1 MGLPITT
8 TTESRC
14 ISLRLSNKTT
24 NMPAKEKPQKP
35 KQKKMDK
42 ADKPVK
48 AEKPAAEKPAAPK
61 KAAAPKKVAP
71 AKKAATKAAP
81 AKKPATQAGK
91 VQKATKKKPLFKFP
105 QKGKT
110 GAGEVFF
117 TIDKNRRVTVRPH
130 SGKAWIDIR
139 EYFAGKDGKP
149 LAAKRGISLSL
160 TQLAEIKKILP
171 AIEEAAKSAV

>member
-1 MGLPITT
+1 MGPSNYNHNRV
-8 TTESRC
+8 EVYFSS
-14 ISLRLSNKTT
+14 SLQQNH
-24 NMPAKEKPQKP
+24 

-71 AKKAATKAAP
+71 AAAA
-81 AKKPATQAGK
+81 
-91 VQKATKKKPLFKFP
+91 KATKKKPLFKFP

-139 EYFAGKDGKP
+139 E
-149 LAAKRGISLSL
+149 
-160 TQLAEIKKILP
+160 
-171 AIEEAAKSAV
+171 